1 MQEIGSGT
9 QQINTFP
16 LQLCHCENCNLTQI
30 GTRLDREIVF
40 PDSYPYLSGTT
51 KSLVANFGNQADQAI
66 EYLKLKSNDLV
77 VDIGSNDGSLLK
89 KYSEVT
95 KVLGVEPTQ
104 AARKA
109 NENGIHTL
117 NIYFDDVACD
127 EIITRHG
134 KARLVT
140 ACNVFAHIDDLAELM
155 QNIKQILD
163 QDGVFISESHYLL
176 DLIETNQFDTIYHEH
191 LRYYSVTFL
200 TKLFLKF
207 DLELFRVDSIQT
219 HGGSIRVWAGK
230 VGDHLIQPSVNEF
243 LSKEIKS
250 NILTLE
256 GLNSFALNVIEWRNN
271 FRKLISE
278 IRISGKKIS
287 GVGCPSR
294 ASTLVSFAGLTH
306 LDLISIAE
314 VKNSAKL
321 GKYLPGTLIPVL
333 DEAIVLSN
341 NPDYLLLLSWHLADE
356 IMLTI
361 RKKGF
366 KGKFIVPL
374 PKPRVTE

>member
-1 MQEIGSGT
+1 M
-9 QQINTFP
+9 
-16 LQLCHCENCNLTQI
+16 
-30 GTRLDREIVF
+30 
-40 PDSYPYLSGTT
+40 
-51 KSLVANFGNQADQAI
+51 
-66 EYLKLKSNDLV
+66 
-77 VDIGSNDGSLLK
+77 
-89 KYSEVT
+89 
-95 KVLGVEPTQ
+95 
-104 AARKA
+104 
-109 NENGIHTL
+109 
-117 NIYFDDVACD
+117 
-127 EIITRHG
+127 
-134 KARLVT
+134 T